1 MSKYIDGV
9 NEENMDTFLKA
20 LRSGVYPQTT
30 GTLCELDNEGEVV
43 GYCCLGVGSQVAYEV
58 GAVTKEGVDAIKYGG
73 QKDLAPVELLDW
85 LGIPE
90 DNRKHEDT
98 DRAWNIKFY
107 KSGLENEE
115 YEHVTATEL
124 NDDYAE
130 SFKTIADVF
139 ENEFKKESV

>member
-30 GTLCELDNEGEVV
+30 GTLCDVDDDGLVI
-43 GYCCLGVGSQVAYEV
+43 GYCCLGVGSQVAYEA
-58 GAVTKEGVDAIKYGG
+58 GAVTKEGVNVIKYGG
-73 QKDLAPVELLDW
+73 QKDLAPGELLEW

-90 DNRKHEDT
+90 DNRKHEGVDG
-98 DRAWNIKFY
+98 AWNIKLY

-115 YEHVTATEL
+115 YEYVTATEL
-124 NDDYAE
+124 NDDYSE
-130 SFKTIADVF
+130 SFETIANVF